1 MEQNTPKK
9 DTNNKTLAKSHL
21 TSDSKGG
28 ATEPNLLSPKS
39 KKKNLYLTRL
49 EEHKKTHEERMVKL
63 IEKTKAEEDKK
74 YSDVPKINKK
84 GVDKYLKTTGSFL
97 ERLKEQNE
105 KQKERKEKLI
115 NSIEE
120 QRKKEEEEIFKKV
133 NEINKRKLTKE
144 EWNQQVEKMKEV
156 EKKKKE
162 RCNKIAEEAKKEE
175 MRECK
180 FRPTIDDGSEEIVKK
195 TFGHTRMNSAATIK
209 RLYNKD
215 LEKRKEKK
223 EYLDTLYTP
232 TFTPDTNKGKKS
244 HTSSTSLK
252 RSTDFSL
259 SDKKK

>member
-21 TSDSKGG
+21 TSESKRG

-156 EKKKKE
+156 EVIKE
-162 RCNKIAEEAKKEE
+162 
-175 MRECK
+175 
-180 FRPTIDDGSEEIVKK
+180 G
-195 TFGHTRMNSAATIK
+195 
-209 RLYNKD
+209 
-215 LEKRKEKK
+215 
-223 EYLDTLYTP
+223 EY
-232 TFTPDTNKGKKS
+232 
-244 HTSSTSLK
+244 
-252 RSTDFSL
+252 
-259 SDKKK
+259 